1 LNESRSFGINN
12 GTMKTLLSA
21 QLYGLATA
29 SGMYRLKYENFRLPD
44 NISYKSS
51 FISIGYREKVNLT
64 FFEDIDNLSDAVS
77 VSVGLYDGTEF
88 RLRPT

>member
-1 LNESRSFGINN
+1 
-12 GTMKTLLSA
+12 
-21 QLYGLATA
+21 LATA
-29 SGMYRLKYENFRLPD
+29 GGMYRLKYENFRLLR
-44 NISYKSS
+44 NIRNENSLVD
-51 FISIGYREKVNLT
+51 IGYREKVNLT